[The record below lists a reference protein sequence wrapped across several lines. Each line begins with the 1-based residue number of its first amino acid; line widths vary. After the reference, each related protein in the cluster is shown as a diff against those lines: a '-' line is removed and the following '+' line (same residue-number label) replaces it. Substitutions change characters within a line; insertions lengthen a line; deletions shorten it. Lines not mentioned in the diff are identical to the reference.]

1 MLRIRADRADSVR
14 VSPYIWNYRYTS
26 GCISSEL
33 THWQTYGYF
42 EMRAR
47 LPRGKGYWPAF
58 WLLPK
63 RNAWPPEID
72 ILEASGTRPYGV
84 RSGVLEKPR
93 TASTPVAAWV
103 DQFVDVSDGFHRYAL
118 DWTPENIIFYVD
130 GVKTFEYGAH
140 NIHED
145 MYMLINL
152 ALGSHDPNWIPDPDD
167 TTPFPG
173 FMEVDYVHAYRRNA

>member
-1 MLRIRADRADSVR
+1 
-14 VSPYIWNYRYTS
+14 
-26 GCISSEL
+26 
-33 THWQTYGYF
+33 
-42 EMRAR
+42 
-47 LPRGKGYWPAF
+47 
-58 WLLPK
+58 
-63 RNAWPPEID
+63 
-72 ILEASGTRPYGV
+72 V